1 MTLFGITRAECA
13 LMRSYALI
21 RPQSAFRAGPFPPA
35 WALFGTL
42 GRPGTAICSSTKAAR
57 TALGAS
63 ELQSED
69 HQDEHHRVLFTVS
82 QIPEG
87 RVSSFGRIAA
97 AAGLPRKARWIG
109 RILSQ
114 LPAETSIPWHRVL
127 GHGGNITCPR
137 RDIAR
142 TRLLDEGVV
151 VENFTVKMRS
161 YVWPES
167 SDTRS
172 QTKHRAE

>member
-1 MTLFGITRAECA
+1 MTLFGTTRAECA
-13 LMRSYALI
+13 LMLSFALI
-21 RPQSAFRAGPFPPA
+21 RRQSASRAGLYPPA

-42 GRPGTAICSSTKAAR
+42 GRLGRAIYSSTKAAR

-63 ELQSED
+63 ELPTEND
-69 HQDEHHRVLFTVS
+69 QDARTRVLFTVS
-82 QIPEG
+82 QMPKG

-114 LPAETSIPWHRVL
+114 LPPETTLPWHRVL
-127 GHGGNITCPR
+127 GHGGTITCPR
-137 RDIAR
+137 RDVAR

-151 VENFTVKMRS
+151 VEDFKVKMRS

-167 SDTRS
+167 SDA
-172 QTKHRAE
+172 QP

>member
-1 MTLFGITRAECA
+1 M
-13 LMRSYALI
+13 
-21 RPQSAFRAGPFPPA
+21 
-35 WALFGTL
+35 
-42 GRPGTAICSSTKAAR
+42 
-57 TALGAS
+57 
-63 ELQSED
+63 
-69 HQDEHHRVLFTVS
+69 LFTVS

-151 VENFTVKMRS
+151 VENFKVKMRS